1 MTFAGA
7 NFLLLLLYLPD
18 FFALWRKRGGKNG
31 ATAETVFVFFIK
43 LAEIRMSAPFPNQP
57 MDRNSFLSHFLSL
70 SDKNFSYKFVNR
82 KMKIG

>member
-1 MTFAGA
+1 MTYAGA

-57 MDRNSFLSHFLSL
+57 IDRNSFLSL